1 MHFQARKRSE
11 IWIFQARKRP
21 ALSLIYSPNFLKVHL
36 QPRAV
41 HLKVPCLFT
50 TKQDLPSLVLISHF
64 WWLAIAIARQI
75 PLANLSVHPESKIM
89 LRSQNFMVVLTHF
102 NQFNEVVKNNSRC
115 KNTNFLFNI
124 SSLTLDNI
132 HFLAWC
138 FVNLLSSANKAH

>member
-1 MHFQARKRSE
+1 MHFQARKRSK

-21 ALSLIYSPNFLKVHL
+21 ALSFIYSPNFLKVHL

-50 TKQDLPSLVLISHF
+50 TKHF

-102 NQFNEVVKNNSRC
+102 NQFNEVVKNNSMC